1 MKVWRFSSTNY
12 IILGK
17 NINNQRKYNSKVQNA
32 MGVPKSRLGRKI
44 YRTCKLKDDSL
55 KICGINI

>member
-1 MKVWRFSSTNY
+1 
-12 IILGK
+12 
-17 NINNQRKYNSKVQNA
+17 

-55 KICGINI
+55 KIYRIKYIENIKKCE